1 MLLAA
6 RLRAQLLSGPR
17 PASALE
23 ATRRLLA
30 VQGQDPRGARL
41 AIRARSTTD
50 SAAAVDRALNE
61 RELVITWVNRGTL
74 HLIAAEDEPLLHA
87 LTTPQLRTGSER
99 RLRQEGVSEAAARR
113 GVRAIAAALHAG
125 PQTREELRAVLEQ
138 SRVPTAGQALVHLL
152 FAATLEGLIVRG
164 PMRGA
169 QQQFVL
175 AADWLG
181 PRRTV
186 DLESASA
193 ELARRYLQGHGPA
206 GAPDLARWAGI
217 TLGRAR
223 AAFAAIAPQLL
234 ERPDGLVDL
243 RGRPRPPRLPRA
255 LLLGAFDPLLLGW
268 SKRDLVIGAHEARIV
283 SGGVFR
289 PLVLIDGRAAGTW
302 SLQRGRVVLDLF
314 GGTAPSPST
323 LVALAREAAAVES
336 YLR

>member
-1 MLLAA
+1 MVLAA
-6 RLRAQLLSGPR
+6 RLHSQLLSGAR

-41 AIRARSTTD
+41 AIRARSSVV

-74 HLIAAEDEPLLHA
+74 HLVAAEDEPLLHA

-113 GVRAIAAALHAG
+113 GVRAITAALESG
-125 PQTREELRAVLEQ
+125 PQTREELRGVLER
-138 SRVPTAGQALVHLL
+138 SRVPTAGQALIHVL
-152 FAATLEGLIVRG
+152 FAATLDGLIVRG

-175 AADWLG
+175 AADWIG
-181 PRRTV
+181 PRPAL
-186 DLESASA
+186 DIEAASA
-193 ELARRYLQGHGPA
+193 ELARRYLEGHGPA
-206 GAPDLARWAGI
+206 GASDLAKWAGI

-223 AAFAAIAPQLL
+223 SALAAIAPQLNEL
-234 ERPDGLVDL
+234 PGGLVDL
-243 RGRPRPPRLPRA
+243 RGRRHPPRAPRA
-255 LLLGAFDPLLLGW
+255 TLLGAFDPLLLGW
-268 SKRDLVIGAHEARIV
+268 SERELVAGPNEAWIV

-289 PLVLIDGRAAGTW
+289 PVALIAGRAAGTW
-302 SLQRGRVVLDLF
+302 SLQRGRVALDLWDPAA
-314 GGTAPSPST
+314 TPPAA
-323 LVALAREAAAVES
+323 VAALAREAAAVEA